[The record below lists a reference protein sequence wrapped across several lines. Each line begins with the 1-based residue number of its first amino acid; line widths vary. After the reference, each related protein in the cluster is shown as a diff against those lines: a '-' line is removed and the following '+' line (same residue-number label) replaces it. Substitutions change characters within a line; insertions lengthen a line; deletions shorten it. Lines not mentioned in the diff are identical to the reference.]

1 MAFVS
6 APGPCRSPAE
16 GPAVPLTGRCF
27 KSGSSS
33 STESLSGS
41 AVGELFRFR
50 ITRNVKGQDQ
60 GNVSGEQAFSGMGD
74 GNREQLRTAL
84 RPRSASTAANSEI
97 HREPLTCLSQSQQTN
112 NTTCSDMLRP
122 RPQRSAG
129 TTTSKTKVVHGAFRA
144 ISEMLQVFTKEK
156 EQKTALKTVKK
167 SNQIGICYINLLK
180 FI

>member
-6 APGPCRSPAE
+6 APGPSRSPAE
-16 GPAVPLTGRCF
+16 GPPVPLTGRCF

-50 ITRNVKGQDQ
+50 ITRNVKVQDQ

-74 GNREQLRTAL
+74 GNREPLRTAL
-84 RPRSASTAANSEI
+84 RPRSASTAANSDI

-144 ISEMLQVFTKEK
+144 ISEMLQVSRKK
-156 EQKTALKTVKK
+156 KNKKLHLKQSKK
-167 SNQIGICYINLLK
+167 
-180 FI
+180 